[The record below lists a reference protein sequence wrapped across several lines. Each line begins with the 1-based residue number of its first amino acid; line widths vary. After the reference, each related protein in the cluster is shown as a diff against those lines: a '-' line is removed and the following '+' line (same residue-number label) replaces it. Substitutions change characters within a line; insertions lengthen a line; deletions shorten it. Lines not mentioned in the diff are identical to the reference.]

1 MENAYGIGITNRFAL
16 FLDEE
21 SDSLDILKAGDQ
33 QNAKT
38 KKIEAPTKPAAKAP
52 VKAGNNRNEADK
64 ENNQRNNRFEGK
76 KVFDARIL

>member
-33 QNAKT
+33 QLAKT
-38 KKIEAPTKPAAKAP
+38 KKVETATKPAAKAP
-52 VKAGNNRNEADK
+52 AKNNRNEA
-64 ENNQRNNRFEGK
+64 GK
-76 KVFDARIL
+76 C